1 MERRQGGD
9 RRKREPGDK
18 AEGGAELLLLV
29 KLLREDAELNG
40 ALRRLSR
47 QLRLCAEIPQLAG
60 LEPEAGESV
69 DPDLLRRA
77 ASLLTAEAVV

>member
-1 MERRQGGD
+1 MERRQGAD
-9 RRKREPGDK
+9 RRKGDPDDR

-29 KLLREDAELNG
+29 KLLREDAELTG

-60 LEPEAGESV
+60 LEPEDGDSV
-69 DPDLLRRA
+69 DPDLLRKA
-77 ASLLTAEAVV
+77 ASLLTAEAAG